1 MSVLEQFWGSETI
14 LFDTIMVDTCH
25 YTFGKMHRMDNF
37 LIFDQYRQILKQ
49 IKTKNY
55 YDKQKY

>member
-25 YTFGKMHRMDNF
+25 YTFGKMHRMDNIMSDVWDAWEAWV
-37 LIFDQYRQILKQ
+37 LSG
-49 IKTKNY
+49 
-55 YDKQKY
+55 